1 MRILAVLAVC
11 LLALLSLAAG
21 GVKLAQVPQ
30 EVQFF
35 SSLGLDAF
43 WLYPL
48 GALQV
53 LGAIGCVSASSR
65 KTGMGIIALGFAI
78 SAAMIFASGNAAFG
92 AVSLVP
98 AALAAWLCAKLPSG
112 SASAS

>member
-1 MRILAVLAVC
+1 MRILAIAAIC

-21 GVKLAQVPQ
+21 GAKLAQVPQ

-35 SSLGLDAF
+35 TSLGLDAF

-53 LGAIGCVSASSR
+53 LGAIGCVSAASR
-65 KTGMGIIALGFAI
+65 KTAMGAIALGFAI
-78 SAAMIFASGNAAFG
+78 SAAMIFVSGNAAFG
-92 AVSLVP
+92 AASLVP
-98 AALAAWLCAKLPSG
+98 AALAAWLCAKLPSKG
-112 SASAS
+112 AAAS